1 MESDLAG
8 GVPPWSGRIGMA
20 GDAMDRETVAD
31 IGEFALID
39 RLAAALPPVART
51 GSVALGIGDDAAVWE
66 PTPGTVSVI
75 TTDSL
80 VEAIHFRLDWTDWRS
95 LGFKALAVNLS
106 DIAAMGAAP
115 LLATITLGLRGT
127 ERVADLVSLYE
138 GIGELAEAHRVAI
151 AGGDIVRSPEC
162 LSIAVT
168 AIGEVTRDRLLR
180 RSGAREGDL
189 IAVSGT
195 IGASAA
201 GLQVLADRERFA
213 GLATTGLLVSAHLQ
227 PIPRIALG
235 RLLGEA
241 GATAAMDLSDGLLG
255 DLPKIL
261 AASGV
266 GATLDA
272 RALPVAPAL
281 RALFPEMWPDLAMRG
296 GEDYELL
303 FTVPPAR
310 FDDLGRRA
318 EAIGSTVTAVGR
330 IEPASH
336 GLSVIGLDGIEQTAR
351 AGTLWDHFG
360 GP

>member
-1 MESDLAG
+1 VDVERG
-8 GVPPWSGRIGMA
+8 
-20 GDAMDRETVAD
+20 ETVSD

-39 RLAAALPPVART
+39 RLAAALPPTT
-51 GSVALGIGDDAAVWE
+51 GQGIDLGIGDDAAVWE

-75 TTDSL
+75 TTDTL
-80 VEAIHFRLDWTDWRS
+80 IEAVHFRLDWTDWRS

-106 DIAAMGAAP
+106 DIAAMGATP
-115 LLATITLGLRGT
+115 RLATFTLGLRGS

-151 AGGDIVRSPEC
+151 AGGDIVGSPEC
-162 LSIAVT
+162 LSISVT
-168 AIGEVTRDRLLR
+168 ATGEVTRDRLLR

-201 GLQVLADRERFA
+201 GLQILTDPARFA

-235 RLLGEA
+235 RLLGQA

-266 GATLDA
+266 GASLDA
-272 RALPVAPAL
+272 RAFPVAPAV
-281 RALFPEMWPDLAMRG
+281 RALFPETWLDLAMRG

-310 FDDLGRRA
+310 FDELVRRA
-318 EAIGSTVTAVGR
+318 EAIGSTLTAVGR

-336 GLSVIGLDGIEQTAR
+336 GLTLIGLDGEEHA
-351 AGTLWDHFG
+351 ALDGAFDHFRRSEE
-360 GP
+360 